1 MRTRYSDPSPWH
13 FLPPEPQNV
22 GAFRRSN
29 LIAIVF
35 LAFFCLGL
43 LVAGFVT
50 SAENAVASHTAS
62 RNLQN
67 RSAAPTK
74 LVR

>member
-13 FLPPEPQNV
+13 FLPPEPQRV

-29 LIAIVF
+29 VIAIAI
-35 LAFFCLGL
+35 LAFFTLGL
-43 LVAGFVT
+43 LIVGFVT
-50 SAENAVASHTAS
+50 SPENAVASHTVAKK
-62 RNLQN
+62 LHN
-67 RSAAPTK
+67 RQAATP

>member
-13 FLPPEPQNV
+13 FLPPEPQRI

-29 LIAIVF
+29 LIAIAI
-35 LAFFCLGL
+35 LAFFTLGL
-43 LVAGFVT
+43 LMVGFVT
-50 SAENAVASHTAS
+50 SAENAVASHTVS
-62 RNLQN
+62 KKLRNS
-67 RSAAPTK
+67 SAPSH

>member
-13 FLPPEPQNV
+13 FLSPEPQGI

-29 LIAIVF
+29 LIAIAI
-35 LAFFCLGL
+35 LAFLTLGL
-43 LVAGFVT
+43 LIVGLV
-50 SAENAVASHTAS
+50 SPAENSVASHTVS
-62 RNLQN
+62 QKLHN
-67 RSAAPTK
+67 RPAPTH

>member
-13 FLPPEPQNV
+13 FLPPEPQRI

-29 LIAIVF
+29 LITIAI
-35 LAFFCLGL
+35 LAFLTLGL
-43 LVAGFVT
+43 LIIGFVT
-50 SAENAVASHTAS
+50 SAENAVASHTVSKKLHHRPAS
-62 RNLQN
+62 
-67 RSAAPTK
+67 TH